1 MGYSMDGLLRVENL
15 IDILEEGILVIND
28 KYKFEYINEKAKE
41 ILGITLKSDNKF
53 HGSGKLENGDI
64 VIIAD
69 NVLGCD
75 DGNLT
80 PQDLKDYLNIPL
92 KGIEK
97 GDSII
102 SIGVYNN
109 SSIQPKYRVWKGKES
124 NLKYILE
131 DKFLD
136 YDIKVCIDEVEKTI
150 DININREN
158 YQMEYLYSIGH
169 IVVIDGKN
177 GRVKFFQDKGY
188 SYRNESIRELLMG
201 KNFAKKEE
209 NSIGLNIVGQSIEEI
224 SGYEELYNNIK
235 KALTFEETIK
245 SEIIEIKRRPIF
257 CTTSLIKEKDKLGG
271 VVVKIESIS
280 ELQDVLRLRN
290 DVINNIIKSEE
301 HIREKIRENN
311 AQILTGIAG
320 NSAYINNVKNLGYKA
335 SKINST
341 VLITGESGTGK
352 SLLAKEIHKASGKK
366 GEFIHVNCGAIPD
379 NLFESEIFG
388 YVKGSFTGA
397 SNKGKEGYFN
407 MAENG
412 TIFLD
417 EIGEVPMS
425 VQPKLL
431 HVLQEKQYFKIG
443 DSKPTKINARVIAAT
458 NMNLEEAVKA
468 NKFRKDLYYRINV
481 FPINIPPL
489 RRRKKDLYVL
499 INNIIKE
506 ITKKLEFEEKQL
518 SGETFEKL
526 MDYDWPGNVR
536 ELENVLERA
545 IIISETNIIYPEHVN
560 IPDENINKILK
571 DVLEATEKKTIIE
584 TLDACNYNKKITMR
598 KLGISKSAF
607 YEKLKKYDIKDKK

>member
-1 MGYSMDGLLRVENL
+1 MTDLLKIENIL
-15 IDILEEGILVIND
+15 DILEEGILIIND
-28 KYKFEYINEKAKE
+28 KYKFEYINQKAKE

-53 HGSGKLENGDI
+53 HESGKLENGDI
-64 VIIAD
+64 IIIAD
-69 NVLGCD
+69 NILGCD

-80 PQDLKDYLNIPL
+80 PKDLNEYINIPE
-92 KGIEK
+92 KGLEK
-97 GDSII
+97 GDSVIA
-102 SIGVYNN
+102 IGVYNN
-109 SSIQPKYRVWKGKES
+109 SSIKSKFRFWKGKES
-124 NLKYILE
+124 NLKYTLE
-131 DKFLD
+131 EKFLD
-136 YDIKVCIDEVEKTI
+136 YEIKVCIDEVEKTM
-150 DININREN
+150 DITINKEK
-158 YQMEYLYSIGH
+158 YLMEYLYSIGH

-188 SYRNESIRELLMG
+188 SYRNESIGELLTG
-201 KNFAKKEE
+201 KKFSQKEE

-235 KALTFEETIK
+235 KALTYEETIK
-245 SEIIEIKRRPIF
+245 SEIVEIKRRPIF
-257 CTTSLIKEKDKLGG
+257 CTTSLIKEKENLVG

-290 DVINNIIKSEE
+290 DAINNIIKSEE
-301 HIREKIRENN
+301 HMREKIRENN
-311 AQILTGIAG
+311 AKMLTGISG

-335 SKINST
+335 SKISST

-352 SLLAKEIHKASGKK
+352 TLLAKEIHKNSNKK
-366 GEFIHVNCGAIPD
+366 GKFIHVNCGAIPE
-379 NLFESEIFG
+379 NLFESELFG

-397 SNKGKEGYFN
+397 SNTGKEGYFS
-407 MAENG
+407 MAKNG

-417 EIGEVPMS
+417 EIGEVPKN

-431 HVLQEKQYFKIG
+431 HVLQEKQFFKIG
-443 DSKPTKINARVIAAT
+443 DSEPTKANARVIAAT
-458 NMNLEEAVKA
+458 NMNLEEGVKA
-468 NKFRKDLYYRINV
+468 NNFRKDLYYRINV

-506 ITKKLEFEEKQL
+506 ITKKLEFQEKQL
-518 SGETFEKL
+518 SGEAFEKL

-545 IIISETNIIYPEHVN
+545 IIISETNIIYPEHIN

-607 YEKLKKYDIKDKK
+607 YEKLKKYDIKDKN

>member
-1 MGYSMDGLLRVENL
+1 MTNLLKIENIL
-15 IDILEEGILVIND
+15 DILEEGILIIND

-53 HGSGKLENGDI
+53 HESGKLENGDI
-64 VIIAD
+64 IIIAD
-69 NVLGCD
+69 NILGCD
-75 DGNLT
+75 DGNLR
-80 PQDLKDYLNIPL
+80 PEDLNKYINIPQ
-92 KGIEK
+92 KGLEK
-97 GDSII
+97 GDSVIA
-102 SIGVYNN
+102 IGVYNN
-109 SSIQPKYRVWKGKES
+109 SSIQSKFRFWKGKES
-124 NLKYILE
+124 NLKYTLE
-131 DKFLD
+131 EKFLD
-136 YDIKVCIDEVEKTI
+136 YEIKVCIDEVEKTM
-150 DININREN
+150 DITINKEK
-158 YQMEYLYSIGH
+158 YIMEYLYSIGH

-177 GRVKFFQDKGY
+177 GRIKFFQDRGY
-188 SYRNESIRELLMG
+188 SYRNESIRELLTG
-201 KNFAKKEE
+201 KKFAKKEE

-235 KALTFEETIK
+235 KALTYEETIK

-257 CTTSLIKEKDKLGG
+257 CTTSLIKEKGNLAG

-301 HIREKIRENN
+301 HMREKIRENN
-311 AQILTGIAG
+311 AKMLTGISG

-335 SKINST
+335 SKISST

-352 SLLAKEIHKASGKK
+352 TLLAKEIHKTSNKK
-366 GEFIHVNCGAIPD
+366 GKFIHVNCGAIPE
-379 NLFESEIFG
+379 NLFESELFG

-397 SNKGKEGYFN
+397 SNTGKEGYFSI
-407 MAENG
+407 AKNG

-417 EIGEVPMS
+417 EIGEVPKNI
-425 VQPKLL
+425 QPKLL
-431 HVLQEKQYFKIG
+431 HVLQENQFFKIG
-443 DSKPTKINARVIAAT
+443 DSEPTKTNARVIAAT
-458 NMNLEEAVKA
+458 NMNLEKGIKD
-468 NKFRKDLYYRINV
+468 NNFRKDLYYRINV

-499 INNIIKE
+499 INNIIRD
-506 ITKKLEFEEKQL
+506 ITKKLEFQEKQL
-518 SGETFEKL
+518 SGEAFEKL
-526 MDYDWPGNVR
+526 IDYDWPGNVR

-545 IIISETNIIYPEHVN
+545 IIISETNIIYPEHIN

-607 YEKLKKYDIKDKK
+607 YEKLKKYGIKDKN

>member
-1 MGYSMDGLLRVENL
+1 MTDLLKIENIL
-15 IDILEEGILVIND
+15 DILEEGILIIND
-28 KYKFEYINEKAKE
+28 KYKFEYINQKAKE

-53 HGSGKLENGDI
+53 HESGKLENGDI
-64 VIIAD
+64 IIIAD
-69 NVLGCD
+69 NILGCD

-80 PQDLKDYLNIPL
+80 PKDLNEYINIPE
-92 KGIEK
+92 KGLEK
-97 GDSII
+97 GDSVIA
-102 SIGVYNN
+102 IGVYNN
-109 SSIQPKYRVWKGKES
+109 SSIKSKFRFWKGKES
-124 NLKYILE
+124 NLKYTLE
-131 DKFLD
+131 EKFLD
-136 YDIKVCIDEVEKTI
+136 YEIKVCIDEVEKTM
-150 DININREN
+150 DITINKEK
-158 YQMEYLYSIGH
+158 YLMEYLYSIGH

-188 SYRNESIRELLMG
+188 SYRNESIGELLTG
-201 KNFAKKEE
+201 KKFSQKEE

-235 KALTFEETIK
+235 KALTYEETIK

-257 CTTSLIKEKDKLGG
+257 CTTSLIKEKENLVG

-290 DVINNIIKSEE
+290 DAINNIIKSEE
-301 HIREKIRENN
+301 HMREKIRENN
-311 AQILTGIAG
+311 AKMLKGISG

-335 SKINST
+335 SKISST

-352 SLLAKEIHKASGKK
+352 TLLAKEIHKNSNKK
-366 GEFIHVNCGAIPD
+366 GKFIHVNCGAIPE
-379 NLFESEIFG
+379 NLFESELFG

-397 SNKGKEGYFN
+397 SNTGKEGYFS
-407 MAENG
+407 MAKNG

-417 EIGEVPMS
+417 EIGEVPKN

-431 HVLQEKQYFKIG
+431 HVLQEKQFFKIG
-443 DSKPTKINARVIAAT
+443 DSEPTKANARVIAAT
-458 NMNLEEAVKA
+458 NMNLEEGVKA
-468 NKFRKDLYYRINV
+468 NNFRKDLYYRINV

-506 ITKKLEFEEKQL
+506 ITKKLEFQEKQL
-518 SGETFEKL
+518 SGEAFEKL

-545 IIISETNIIYPEHVN
+545 IIISETNIIYPEHIN

-607 YEKLKKYDIKDKK
+607 YEKLKKYDIKDKN

>member
-1 MGYSMDGLLRVENL
+1 MSDLLKAENL
-15 IDILEEGILVIND
+15 LDILEEGILLIND
-28 KYKFEYINEKAKE
+28 KYRFEYINEKAKE

-53 HGSGKLENGDI
+53 HESGRLENGDI
-64 VIIAD
+64 VIISD

-80 PQDLKDYLNIPL
+80 PENLNEYLNIPT
-92 KGIEK
+92 KGLNE
-97 GDSII
+97 GDAVIA
-102 SIGVYNN
+102 IGVYNN
-109 SSIQPKYRVWKGKES
+109 SSIEPKYRIWKGKES
-124 NLKYILE
+124 NLKYLLE
-131 DKFLD
+131 EKFLD
-136 YDIKVCIDEVEKTI
+136 YDIKICIDEVEKTM
-150 DININREN
+150 DININNEN
-158 YQMEYLYSIGH
+158 YQMKYLYSIGH
-169 IVVIDGKN
+169 MVVVDGKN

-188 SYRNESIRELLMG
+188 SYRNEAIKELLDG
-201 KNFAKKEE
+201 KNFNKKEE
-209 NSIGLNIVGQSIEEI
+209 NSIGLDMVGQSIEEI
-224 SGYEELYNNIK
+224 SGYEELYENIK
-235 KALTFEETIK
+235 KALSSEETIK

-257 CTTSLIKEKDKLGG
+257 CTTSLIKKGEDLSG

-301 HIREKIRENN
+301 HIREKIREKN
-311 AQILTGIAG
+311 AKELSGIAG

-335 SKINST
+335 SRINST

-352 SLLAKEIHKASGKK
+352 SLLAKEIHKASNRSGK
-366 GEFIHVNCGAIPD
+366 FIHVNCGAIPD
-379 NLFESEIFG
+379 SLFESEIFG
-388 YVKGSFTGA
+388 YVRGSFTGA
-397 SNKGKEGYFN
+397 SNKGKDGYFS

-417 EIGEVPMS
+417 EIGEVPKN

-443 DSKPTKINARVIAAT
+443 DSNPTNTNARVIAAT
-458 NMNLEEAVKA
+458 NMHLEKAVKE
-468 NKFRKDLYYRINV
+468 NRFRKDLYYRINV

-506 ITKKLEFEEKQL
+506 ITRKLEFQEKQL
-518 SGETFEKL
+518 SGEAFEKL

-607 YEKLKKYDIKDKK
+607 YEKIKKYNIKDRP